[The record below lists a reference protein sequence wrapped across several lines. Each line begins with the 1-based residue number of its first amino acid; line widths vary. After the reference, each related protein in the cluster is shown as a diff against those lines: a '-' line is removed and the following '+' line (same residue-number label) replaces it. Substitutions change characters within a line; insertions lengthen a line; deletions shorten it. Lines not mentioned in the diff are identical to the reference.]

1 MVSQAQ
7 LTIVASVQ
15 LSMLSPVKLMR
26 PRPGLLFTTEL
37 PITQGAACVPR
48 GRRETAPKE
57 RHADFLILR
66 KWVIFLSHD
75 SILTNR
81 KVQDESVDGENQ
93 TPKDENRASSAN
105 VPLPNHAWMNTRG
118 EGHQFV
124 HGANVRH
131 FLSDHNLPT
140 NIYDRVT

>member
-1 MVSQAQ
+1 MVCQAQ

-15 LSMLSPVKLMR
+15 LSMLSSVKLMR

-37 PITQGAACVPR
+37 LITQGVVCVSH
-48 GRRETAPKE
+48 GRRETVRKE

-66 KWVIFLSHD
+66 KWVAFLSHGF
-75 SILTNR
+75 ILTNR
-81 KVQDESVDGENQ
+81 QVQDRSVDGENQ

-118 EGHQFV
+118 EGYQFV
-124 HGANVRH
+124 HDANVRH

-140 NIYDRVT
+140 NIYDRVA